1 MDKVFVSSV
10 MRGFEAER
18 EAVRQA
24 IESLGLRPSMAELSP
39 ASPDPSKHALL
50 SLVDQADAVVLVLGG
65 RYGFIAEHGLSPTED
80 EYDHAVKTATPVL
93 AFVQRDVEREA
104 RQETFVA
111 KVQGGWGEGAFTGF
125 FGNPN
130 ELLLG
135 VVKALANLQA
145 AELGGDGQPVAQQRA
160 VELATEIDRW
170 RGGQGNMVRAVL
182 VPVGVGVLVDAM
194 VLDDETLSDR
204 AAAVVRASSL
214 VSQAA
219 GIEGDASSRGLVL
232 RAKAPKDFH
241 TSSVTLAADG
251 AVRVETDARADGSMG
266 GMAFSYPRVEE
277 ILRAAGRIA
286 QGLWALLP
294 DGDRVRQVA
303 ATVCVPDANHHPLVL
318 SGSVGGRSMG
328 VPTVP
333 SPLVAPDPAVIVPR
347 ADVGTDSMTR
357 QLAVSVKQAF
367 ADHDAVQS

>member
-24 IESLGLRPSMAELSP
+24 IENLGLRPLMAEITP
-39 ASPDPSKHALL
+39 ASPDPSRHALL
-50 SLVDQADAVVLVLGG
+50 PLVEQADAVVLVLGG

-93 AFVQRDVEREA
+93 AFVQQDVERDA
-104 RQETFVA
+104 RQEMLVA
-111 KVQGGWGEGAFTGF
+111 KVQGGWGQGAFTGF

-135 VVKALANLQA
+135 VVTALSNLQT
-145 AELGGDGQPVAQQRA
+145 AELVGDAQPAAQARA
-160 VELATEIDRW
+160 VELATEIDRSG
-170 RGGQGNMVRAVL
+170 GGQGNMVRVVL
-182 VPVGVGVLVDAM
+182 VPVGMGVLIDAM
-194 VLDDETLSDR
+194 VLDEETLGDR
-204 AAAVVRASSL
+204 AAAVVRASGL
-214 VSQAA
+214 VPQAA

-241 TSSVTLAADG
+241 TTSVTLAADG
-251 AVRVETDARADGSMG
+251 AVRVETDAHADGSIG
-266 GMAFSYPRVEE
+266 GMAFSYPRIEE
-277 ILRAAGRIA
+277 IVRAAGRSA
-286 QGLWALLP
+286 QDLWALLP

-328 VPTVP
+328 IPTVP
-333 SPLVAPDPAVIVPR
+333 SPLVAPDPALIVPR
-347 ADVGTDSMTR
+347 ADVGTDSLTLR
-357 QLAVSVKQAF
+357 LAVSIKQAV

>member
-24 IESLGLRPSMAELSP
+24 IESLGLRPLMAETSP

-50 SLVDQADAVVLVLGG
+50 SLVEQADSVVLVLGG

-80 EYDHAVKTATPVL
+80 EYDHAVKTATPIL
-93 AFVQRDVEREA
+93 AFVQQGVEREP
-104 RQETFVA
+104 RQEVFVA
-111 KVQGGWGEGAFTGF
+111 KVQGSWSEGAFTGV

-135 VVKALANLQA
+135 VVKALAHLQT
-145 AELGGDGQPVAQQRA
+145 AELGGDAQPAAQQRA
-160 VELATEIDRW
+160 VEMATEIDR
-170 RGGQGNMVRAVL
+170 RGGGQGNMVRAVL
-182 VPVGVGVLVDAM
+182 VPVGTGVLVDAM
-194 VLDDETLSDR
+194 VLDDETLGDR
-204 AAAVVRASSL
+204 SAAIVRASGL

-219 GIEGDASSRGLVL
+219 GIEADASSRGVVL
-232 RAKAPKDFH
+232 RAKAPHDFH
-241 TSSVTLAADG
+241 TTTVTIAADG

-266 GMAFSYPRVEE
+266 GMAISYPRVEE
-277 ILRAAGRIA
+277 IVRAACRIA
-286 QGLWALLP
+286 QDLWALLP
-294 DGDRVRQVA
+294 DADRVRQVA
-303 ATVCVPDANHHPLVL
+303 ATVCVPDANYHPLVL
-318 SGSVGGRSMG
+318 SGTVGGRSMG
-328 VPTVP
+328 MPSVP
-333 SPLVAPDPAVIVPR
+333 SPLVAPDPALIVPR

-357 QLAVSVKQAF
+357 QLAVSLKQAF